1 MPLGIHEI
9 FKIIIKKNLCL
20 PPLSTTVWCTFAKR
34 KTPRTQ
40 SWPAPPSAA
49 AYPCIDCTVAHI
61 EDDIILKE
69 LQVPTNY
76 VKLQILK
83 RGTQSF
89 SFDLIMVPISWHLPW
104 LFSYYMYWGSCSHH
118 SGALQE
124 ICTIVEV
131 FLRWV
136 QKPWLYVAYY
146 GIFWDY
152 HYRYSFLQHPTA
164 ARHKTAAI
172 YMF

>member
-20 PPLSTTVWCTFAKR
+20 SPLSTTVWCTFAKR

-89 SFDLIMVPISWHLPW
+89 SFDSD
-104 LFSYYMYWGSCSHH
+104 YGSNFLAP
-118 SGALQE
+118 ALA
-124 ICTIVEV
+124 V
-131 FLRWV
+131 FL
-136 QKPWLYVAYY
+136 LYVLR
-146 GIFWDY
+146 F
-152 HYRYSFLQHPTA
+152 
-164 ARHKTAAI
+164 
-172 YMF
+172 MFSL